1 MLLQREILRRR
12 WELACRKYPLTT
24 WGSDASPLPPRVPL
38 LLCFQHSPTLCPLVL
53 LSWWM
58 SRPFICPSSLLD
70 WFGIFRGQCTVWATV
85 RIRSSWTG
93 LIWIPL
99 SGFHTLLL
107 SFTRVLTEH
116 VLLWASVCT
125 ESLLSVSADSLFAIA
140 CMSLLS
146 EVLQLYISCKGIHSP
161 FWTYS
166 SSLHWHLILGHP
178 KCPSFP
184 ETHFRVTFVSQA
196 WLKYFWTP
204 WGLKPGLLVLYQ
216 EPAFACWTPSSVTTH
231 SESGPAW
238 FWRGVSVHSLSCVR
252 LFHDPVDCS
261 PPGSF
266 VYGIFQARTLGG
278 LPFPSPGELP
288 NPGTEPA
295 SPVLAGGA
303 FTSESLGKPQFW
315 RGVGSK
321 W

>member
-1 MLLQREILRRR
+1 MS
-12 WELACRKYPLTT
+12 P
-24 WGSDASPLPPRVPL
+24 GSSLMVNDS
-38 LLCFQHSPTLCPLVL
+38 C
-53 LSWWM
+53 
-58 SRPFICPSSLLD
+58 PFICPSSLLD

-93 LIWIPL
+93 LIWFPL

-116 VLLWASVCT
+116 VLLWASVCVQ
-125 ESLLSVSADSLFAIA
+125 SLLSVSADSLFAIA
-140 CMSLLS
+140 CVLLLS
-146 EVLQLYISCKGIHSP
+146 EVPQLYISCKGIHSP
-161 FWTYS
+161 FWTYA
-166 SSLHWHLILGHP
+166 SSLHWHLILSHP

-216 EPAFACWTPSSVTTH
+216 EPAFACWTPSSVIPTVRVGQFGSEGVCLCAH
-231 SESGPAW
+231 SA
-238 FWRGVSVHSLSCVR
+238 VSNSFMTPWTVAHQAPLSMEFSR
-252 LFHDPVDCS
+252 QEYWS
-261 PPGSF
+261 
-266 VYGIFQARTLGG
+266 G
-278 LPFPSPGELP
+278 LPFPSPGDLP

-295 SPVLAGGA
+295 SPVLAGRA
-303 FTSESLGKPQFW
+303 FTSESPGKPQFW